1 MSGQLVALTFE
12 YFDLSCSIFGLFL
25 RVLAL
30 ISSGFGEK
38 MVTKGSD
45 ASKDKQKDNKDNS
58 AATGGFNPIVF
69 VQESREELKKVVWP
83 DRQRLIGESAAV
95 ILMVALSAVTIS
107 LVDQLF
113 SWLAKTIFA

>member
-1 MSGQLVALTFE
+1 L
-12 YFDLSCSIFGLFL
+12 
-25 RVLAL
+25 
-30 ISSGFGEK
+30 GFGEQ

-45 ASKDKQKDNKDNS
+45 ASKDKQKDDS
-58 AATGGFNPIVF
+58 AASGGFNPIAF
-69 VQESREELKKVVWP
+69 VQESREELKRVVWP

-113 SWLAKTIFA
+113 SWLATTIFA